1 MIHLAGL
8 GYSAGRSRIVD
19 GLDLSIEL
27 GRITALV
34 GVSGCGKST
43 LLRLIA
49 GLYEAD
55 PMDTERAGPGPEMV
69 TARPGLAISGVPA
82 RRAFVFQEHALL
94 PWLTLE
100 QNVALPGRYREGCA
114 EDVRPILAR
123 LGLAEHAHK
132 LPNELSGGQRMRGSI
147 ARALASRP
155 AIVFLD
161 EAFAALDGITR
172 GAVQADF
179 QRVARDEGWTVL
191 MVTHDL
197 GEARRLADRVIVL
210 RGPPVRVVMDL
221 AAAELVEADVLA
233 ALGEPV

>member
-1 MIHLAGL
+1 MIHLVGL

-49 GLYEAD
+49 GLHAAD
-55 PMDTERAGPGPEMV
+55 PVQTSRATDLGS
-69 TARPGLAISGVPA
+69 ARAGLAITGVPE

-100 QNVALPGRYREGCA
+100 QNVALPGRYRAGCA
-114 EDVRPILAR
+114 DDVRPILAR
-123 LGLAEHAHK
+123 LGLTEHAHK

-161 EAFAALDGITR
+161 EAFSALDGITR

-197 GEARRLADRVIVL
+197 GEASRLADRVLVL

-221 AAAELVEADVLA
+221 AAAELVEADVLGV
-233 ALGEPV
+233 LGEPV

>member
-1 MIHLAGL
+1 VIHLVGL

-49 GLYEAD
+49 GLYAAD
-55 PMDTERAGPGPEMV
+55 PMGA
-69 TARPGLAISGVPA
+69 GLAISGVPE
-82 RRAFVFQEHALL
+82 RRAFVFQDHALL

-100 QNVALPGRYREGCA
+100 QNVALPGRYRAGCA
-114 EDVRPILAR
+114 DDVRPILAR

-179 QRVARDEGWTVL
+179 QRVARAEGWTVL

-221 AAAELVEADVLA
+221 AAAELVEADVLGV
-233 ALGEPV
+233 LGERV